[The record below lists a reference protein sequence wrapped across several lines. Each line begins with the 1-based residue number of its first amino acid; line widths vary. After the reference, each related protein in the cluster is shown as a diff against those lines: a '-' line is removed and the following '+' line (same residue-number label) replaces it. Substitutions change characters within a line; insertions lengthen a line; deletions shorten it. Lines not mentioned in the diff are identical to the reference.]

1 MKTILIVDDE
11 PADVLELILDAQ
23 GYRVLTAVNGQQGLE
38 LLEQSRVDLVISD
51 VMMPVMD
58 GAEMVGILRRR
69 PGGRR
74 LPVLIVTALA
84 ESAVRHLLTD
94 YDGFMRKPLS
104 IAELLINCERLLAP
118 DSRVASLL
126 H

>member
-23 GYRVLTAVNGQQGLE
+23 GYRVLTAIDGRQGLE

-69 PGGRR
+69 PGGAR
-74 LPVLIVTALA
+74 LPVLIVSAL
-84 ESAVRHLLTD
+84 T
-94 YDGFMRKPLS
+94 
-104 IAELLINCERLLAP
+104 
-118 DSRVASLL
+118 SRRFAIC
-126 H
+126 

>member
-1 MKTILIVDDE
+1 LKTILIVDDE

-23 GYRVLTAVNGQQGLE
+23 GYRVLTAIDGRQGLE

-69 PGGRR
+69 PGGAR
-74 LPVLIVTALA
+74 LPVLIVSALT
-84 ESAVRHLLTD
+84 ESAVRHLLID
-94 YDGFMRKPLS
+94 YDAFMRKPMS
-104 IAELLINCERLLAP
+104 IAELLINCERLLGR
-118 DSRVASLL
+118 DSRVAPPL